1 MDNLAIARV
10 LAEIGDLLE
19 IKNENSFKI
28 RAYRNAADSAAH
40 STQRLS
46 DLTAAQRLAI
56 PGIGKDLSA
65 KIGELIETGVIAYH
79 QELLQEFPATILDL
93 LHLQGVGPKTAAL
106 LYRELNIKN
115 LDELERAIREGRLR
129 AVKGLGAKKEAQI
142 LRAISERAQLAGRR
156 LLAEAS
162 DAAEAIVSALRSHAP
177 EATISIV
184 GSLRRGCETTGDLDI
199 LAAGAPPSLMAAFT
213 GYRLVERVLAH
224 GETKSSVLLFGGLQ
238 ADLRVVPRESLG
250 AALQYFTGS
259 KAHNIALRDRALQR
273 GLKLNEYGV
282 YRTDDDVAVAGSD
295 EDEIYRALGLA
306 PIPPEL
312 REGRGEIQAA
322 ERDELPA
329 LVTRQH
335 LRGDL
340 HMHTTASDGRADLET
355 MAQAALAVGHTYIAI
370 TDHSQSLAMA
380 NGLDE
385 RRALEHAARIR
396 TLNDRLD
403 GITLLAGIECDIR
416 PDGRMDLADDCLAAL
431 DIVIASVHSAFGQEP
446 EQMTDRLPRALE
458 CPWVDILA
466 HPTGRFL
473 LKRALPVLW
482 IGYSTPQHDGVAVEI
497 NSKVD
502 RLDLRDTH
510 ARLARARATRH
521 RPARTAPR
529 WSRRPLRWACSLPPR
544 LGERRRH
551 PEYASDRAVP
561 CEPPQAPEHTVPPP
575 HVYGMTMDSTTTLA
589 EIRQL
594 YFKAAPATIQ
604 RDFERAID
612 LLKSLPNEAE
622 REKATVY
629 MEGLAEMRKEWG
641 KRRPR

>member
-40 STQRLS
+40 STQRLA
-46 DLTAAQRLAI
+46 DLTAAQRLAV

-79 QELLQEFPATILDL
+79 QELLREFPATILDL

-129 AVKGLGAKKEAQI
+129 AVKGLGPKKEAQI

-162 DAAEAIVSALRSHAP
+162 DAAEAIVSALRSDAP

-329 LVTRQH
+329 LVTREH

-385 RRALEHAARIR
+385 RACAGARRQDSLAQRSSRRDHIAGG
-396 TLNDRLD
+396 DRMRYP
-403 GITLLAGIECDIR
+403 AGW
-416 PDGRMDLADDCLAAL
+416 PDG
-431 DIVIASVHSAFGQEP
+431 SG
-446 EQMTDRLPRALE
+446 
-458 CPWVDILA
+458 
-466 HPTGRFL
+466 
-473 LKRALPVLW
+473 
-482 IGYSTPQHDGVAVEI
+482 
-497 NSKVD
+497 
-502 RLDLRDTH
+502 
-510 ARLARARATRH
+510 
-521 RPARTAPR
+521 
-529 WSRRPLRWACSLPPR
+529 
-544 LGERRRH
+544 
-551 PEYASDRAVP
+551 
-561 CEPPQAPEHTVPPP
+561 
-575 HVYGMTMDSTTTLA
+575 
-589 EIRQL
+589 
-594 YFKAAPATIQ
+594 
-604 RDFERAID
+604 
-612 LLKSLPNEAE
+612 
-622 REKATVY
+622 
-629 MEGLAEMRKEWG
+629 
-641 KRRPR
+641 